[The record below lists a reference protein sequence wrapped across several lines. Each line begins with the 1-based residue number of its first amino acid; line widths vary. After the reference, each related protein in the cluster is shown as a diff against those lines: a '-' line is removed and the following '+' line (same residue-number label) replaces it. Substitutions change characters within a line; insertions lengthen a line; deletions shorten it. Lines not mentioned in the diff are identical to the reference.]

1 MSRFPAFIVLIAFVA
16 ACQSTA
22 RPVARPTPTPSPSP
36 HTAVADAVLQVGDIP
51 SGLSICPAS
60 GPFDAYVANLQA
72 SQPALAS
79 RLNDEWQS
87 LRTMG
92 AISAAISLYT
102 SDNSACTAELAAVA
116 KPKSAAAFVAMF
128 RDEGQADRAWQSG
141 VLGFVP
147 PAPGE
152 LPPGLNRG
160 TGTGLGLS
168 SWTYT
173 RTPVQLACW
182 HKSVFVALVVLTN
195 LDAAAFKT
203 ATAAVDAR
211 LN

>member
-1 MSRFPAFIVLIAFVA
+1 M
-16 ACQSTA
+16 
-22 RPVARPTPTPSPSP
+22 
-36 HTAVADAVLQVGDIP
+36 LQVGDIP
-51 SGLSICPAS
+51 SGLNICPAS
-60 GPFDAYVANLQA
+60 GPFDAYLANLQA

-79 RLNDEWQS
+79 SLNDEWQS
-87 LRTMG
+87 LRTLG
-92 AISAAISLYT
+92 AISAGISLYT

-195 LDAAAFKT
+195 LDGTAFKT

>member
-22 RPVARPTPTPSPSP
+22 RPVASPTPSPSPSP

-51 SGLSICPAS
+51 SGLNICPAS
-60 GPFDAYVANLQA
+60 GPFDAYVASLQG

-79 RLNDEWQS
+79 SLNDEWQS

-102 SDNSACTAELAAVA
+102 SDNSACAAELAAVA

-195 LDAAAFKT
+195 LDATAFKT

>member
-1 MSRFPAFIVLIAFVA
+1 MSRIPAFIVLVAFVA

-22 RPVARPTPTPSPSP
+22 RPAPSPTPTPSPTP

-51 SGLSICPAS
+51 SGLNICPGS
-60 GPFDAYVANLQA
+60 GPFDAYITTLQA
-72 SQPALAS
+72 TQPALAS
-79 RLNDEWQS
+79 SLNDEWQS

-102 SDNSACTAELAAVA
+102 SDDSACTAELAAVA

-128 RDEGQADRAWQSG
+128 GDEGQADRAWQSG

-160 TGTGLGLS
+160 TATGLGLS

-195 LDAAAFKT
+195 LDATAFKT

>member
-1 MSRFPAFIVLIAFVA
+1 VGRFSSLFLVVVLVA
-16 ACQSTA
+16 VCQTTA
-22 RPVARPTPTPSPSP
+22 QPVPSPTPSPSP
-36 HTAVADAVLQVGDIP
+36 HTAVADAVLQSSDVS
-51 SGLSICPAS
+51 SGLSRCAGS
-60 GPFDAYVANLQA
+60 GPLGIYINNLQA
-72 SQPALAS
+72 SSPALAS
-79 RLNDEWQS
+79 RLTDEWQS
-87 LRTMG
+87 LRTLG
-92 AISAAISLYT
+92 ATSSAIALFT
-102 SDNSACTAELAAVA
+102 SDDSACTAELAAVSKA
-116 KPKSAAAFVAMF
+116 KSAAGLVVVFG
-128 RDEGQADRAWQSG
+128 DEGQADRAWQSG

-160 TGTGLGLS
+160 TATGLGLS
-168 SWTYT
+168 AWTYD
-173 RTPVQLACW
+173 RAPVRLACW

>member
-1 MSRFPAFIVLIAFVA
+1 
-16 ACQSTA
+16 
-22 RPVARPTPTPSPSP
+22 
-36 HTAVADAVLQVGDIP
+36 VADAVLQVGDIP
-51 SGLSICPAS
+51 SGLNICPAS
-60 GPFDAYVANLQA
+60 GPFDAYITNLQA
-72 SQPALAS
+72 SQPAMAS

-102 SDNSACTAELAAVA
+102 SDNSACAAELAAVA

-182 HKSVFVALVVLTN
+182 HRSVFVALVVLTN
-195 LDAAAFKT
+195 LDATAFKT
-203 ATAAVDAR
+203 ATAAVHAR

>member
-1 MSRFPAFIVLIAFVA
+1 MSRLPAFIVLIAFVA

-22 RPVARPTPTPSPSP
+22 RPVASPTPSPSPTP
-36 HTAVADAVLQVGDIP
+36 HTAVADAVLQVADIP
-51 SGLSICPAS
+51 SGLNICPAS
-60 GPFDAYVANLQA
+60 GPFDAYITNLQA

-79 RLNDEWQS
+79 SLNDEWQS

-92 AISAAISLYT
+92 AISAGISLFT
-102 SDNSACTAELAAVA
+102 SDNSACTAELAAVD
-116 KPKSAAAFVAMF
+116 KPKSATAFVAMF

-160 TGTGLGLS
+160 SGTGLGLS
-168 SWTYT
+168 SWTYM

-195 LDAAAFKT
+195 LDATAFKT

>member
-1 MSRFPAFIVLIAFVA
+1 ML
-16 ACQSTA
+16 QQ
-22 RPVARPTPTPSPSP
+22 
-36 HTAVADAVLQVGDIP
+36 ADVP
-51 SGLSICPAS
+51 SGLNLCAGS
-60 GPFDAYVANLQA
+60 GPIQGYIANLQSA
-72 SQPALAS
+72 QPALAS

-87 LRTMG
+87 LRTQG
-92 AISAAISLYT
+92 ASSSAIALFA
-102 SDNSACTAELAAVA
+102 SDDSACSAELAAA
-116 KPKSAAAFVAMF
+116 SKSKSAAGFVAVF
-128 RDEGQADRAWQSG
+128 GDEGQADRAWQSD

-160 TGTGLGLS
+160 SSTGLGIS
-168 SWTYT
+168 SWTYD
-173 RTPVQLACW
+173 RAPVRLACW

-195 LDAAAFKT
+195 LDVNAFKA

>member
-1 MSRFPAFIVLIAFVA
+1 VGRLTALIVLIALVA
-16 ACQSTA
+16 ACQSIA
-22 RPVARPTPTPSPSP
+22 RPAASPTPTPSPSP
-36 HTAVADAVLQVGDIP
+36 HTAVAAAVLQVGDIP
-51 SGLSICPAS
+51 SGLNLCAGS
-60 GPFDAYVANLQA
+60 GPFDAYISSLQA
-72 SQPALAS
+72 SQPALAGS
-79 RLNDEWQS
+79 LNDEWQS
-87 LRTMG
+87 LRTLG
-92 AISAAISLYT
+92 AVSAAISLYT
-102 SDNSACTAELAAVA
+102 SDISACTAELAAVA
-116 KPKSAAAFVAMF
+116 KPKSAAGFVAMF

-160 TGTGLGLS
+160 TATGLGVS

-195 LDAAAFKT
+195 LDDTAFKT

>member
-1 MSRFPAFIVLIAFVA
+1 MGRFPAFIVLIAFVA

-22 RPVARPTPTPSPSP
+22 RPVASPTPSPSPTP

-51 SGLSICPAS
+51 SGLKICPAS

-79 RLNDEWQS
+79 SLNDEWQS

-102 SDNSACTAELAAVA
+102 SDSSACTAELAAVA

-160 TGTGLGLS
+160 TATGLGLS

-195 LDAAAFKT
+195 LDATAFKT